1 MTIFK
6 KTDNKTKKKK
16 AYYRNRIFKTIKENP
31 KIQIIDTVKSI
42 KEQIGHSERED

>member
-6 KTDNKTKKKK
+6 KTDNKTKKS